1 MSHLIKEKVLAK
13 EHLENHTH
21 TFRIKQ
27 NTLLYKKNANDFL
40 DFLHSFFGFLPMGI
54 AFICS
59 SNDGDGYFDFF
70 IYRNTT
76 VARLTDLFQKIVVE
90 FRIDGEHENITY
102 WGHCLIIGVKRG
114 FTVKVG

>member
-1 MSHLIKEKVLAK
+1 
-13 EHLENHTH
+13 
-21 TFRIKQ
+21 
-27 NTLLYKKNANDFL
+27 
-40 DFLHSFFGFLPMGI
+40 
-54 AFICS
+54 
-59 SNDGDGYFDFF
+59 
-70 IYRNTT
+70 